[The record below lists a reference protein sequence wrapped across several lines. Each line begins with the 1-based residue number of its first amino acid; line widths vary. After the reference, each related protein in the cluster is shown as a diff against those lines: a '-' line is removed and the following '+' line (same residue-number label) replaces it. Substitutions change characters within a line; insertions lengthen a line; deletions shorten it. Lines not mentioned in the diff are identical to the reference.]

1 MRKEKN
7 TESNMTAA
15 PAAEETKASV
25 EIRVQK
31 ADMAAK
37 TIYDYR
43 RLEQENPLM
52 LPCEI
57 EEEKE
62 TLCMKF
68 DTADMMPAEQL
79 KKESRI
85 RKMEVL
91 MQAAELES
99 LYMQFEF
106 SLQPDNLYYDRL
118 GKVKVMKRDIVSAGN
133 DERKQQFLNMY
144 QALIGYI
151 MDGSRPYGD
160 YLSGGAQ
167 ILKKKDEFVKLM
179 KPETLEE
186 EKKLLVELY
195 ETARKKEQDTT
206 MRVDRKTHRALTVY
220 AVISAVALA
229 ALAAACVY
237 SFAWYM
243 PRQDK
248 IAAANDAYLQRD
260 YIGVIDSLREFSA
273 EDMDRPQ
280 KYILATAYI
289 QGQAVDTFSTAD
301 KEAIL
306 SKITYQA
313 NETVLDYWIHL
324 GRLEV
329 AEAEELA
336 MQMSDDQ
343 LLLYAYMQE
352 LDQLDKDTSI
362 PGSEKSSREAE
373 LKQEIQSI
381 ADDLGIV
388 YGEEETAGTDAAA
401 GTGETAGGAAG
412 TDAGAGTS
420 AGQTGESA
428 AGSIGAAEETGT
440 VGAD

>member
-118 GKVKVMKRDIVSAGN
+118 GKR
-133 DERKQQFLNMY
+133 
-144 QALIGYI
+144 
-151 MDGSRPYGD
+151 
-160 YLSGGAQ
+160 
-167 ILKKKDEFVKLM
+167 
-179 KPETLEE
+179 
-186 EKKLLVELY
+186 
-195 ETARKKEQDTT
+195 
-206 MRVDRKTHRALTVY
+206 
-220 AVISAVALA
+220 
-229 ALAAACVY
+229 CV
-237 SFAWYM
+237 
-243 PRQDK
+243 
-248 IAAANDAYLQRD
+248 
-260 YIGVIDSLREFSA
+260 
-273 EDMDRPQ
+273 
-280 KYILATAYI
+280 
-289 QGQAVDTFSTAD
+289 
-301 KEAIL
+301 
-306 SKITYQA
+306 
-313 NETVLDYWIHL
+313 
-324 GRLEV
+324 
-329 AEAEELA
+329 
-336 MQMSDDQ
+336 
-343 LLLYAYMQE
+343 
-352 LDQLDKDTSI
+352 
-362 PGSEKSSREAE
+362 
-373 LKQEIQSI
+373 
-381 ADDLGIV
+381 
-388 YGEEETAGTDAAA
+388 
-401 GTGETAGGAAG
+401 
-412 TDAGAGTS
+412 
-420 AGQTGESA
+420 
-428 AGSIGAAEETGT
+428 
-440 VGAD
+440 

>member
-1 MRKEKN
+1 M
-7 TESNMTAA
+7 
-15 PAAEETKASV
+15 
-25 EIRVQK
+25 
-31 ADMAAK
+31 
-37 TIYDYR
+37 
-43 RLEQENPLM
+43 
-52 LPCEI
+52 
-57 EEEKE
+57 
-62 TLCMKF
+62 
-68 DTADMMPAEQL
+68 
-79 KKESRI
+79 
-85 RKMEVL
+85 
-91 MQAAELES
+91 
-99 LYMQFEF
+99 
-106 SLQPDNLYYDRL
+106 
-118 GKVKVMKRDIVSAGN
+118 
-133 DERKQQFLNMY
+133 
-144 QALIGYI
+144 
-151 MDGSRPYGD
+151 
-160 YLSGGAQ
+160 
-167 ILKKKDEFVKLM
+167 
-179 KPETLEE
+179 
-186 EKKLLVELY
+186 
-195 ETARKKEQDTT
+195 
-206 MRVDRKTHRALTVY
+206 
-220 AVISAVALA
+220 
-229 ALAAACVY
+229 Y

-352 LDQLDKDTSI
+352 LVQLDKDTSI